1 MLEIIALVL
10 LCKHNAKLVKE
21 KGAKPWVYVLITIFL
36 WIGFELIGALV
47 GQILVGEGLQSYLF
61 ALLGAGIGAFI
72 SYSIAKNIKPEAPD
86 MKDVLDAEI

>member
-1 MLEIIALVL
+1 
-10 LCKHNAKLVKE
+10 
-21 KGAKPWVYVLITIFL
+21 
-36 WIGFELIGALV
+36 
-47 GQILVGEGLQSYLF
+47 VGEGLQSYLF